1 MLTHSS
7 LKLDASLEAG
17 KISEDKF
24 HIKRFASS
32 EELTNDESVE
42 VLIIRLIIIHTCSF
56 VVYQIN
62 PLRTTRWLDKQQ

>member
-1 MLTHSS
+1 MGLNKSYMLTHSS

-42 VLIIRLIIIHTCSF
+42 VAYSF
-56 VVYQIN
+56 SG
-62 PLRTTRWLDKQQ
+62 